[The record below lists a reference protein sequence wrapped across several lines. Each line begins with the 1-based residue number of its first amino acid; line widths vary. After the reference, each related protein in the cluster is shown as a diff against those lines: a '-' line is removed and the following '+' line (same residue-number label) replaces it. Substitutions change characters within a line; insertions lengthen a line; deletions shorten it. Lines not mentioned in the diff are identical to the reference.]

1 MGKIAFV
8 FSGQGA
14 QYTGMGQSL
23 YQTNDAARA
32 VFDAADAI
40 RPGTTAQCFTAPKE
54 QLSITSNTQPCMFAV
69 ELAAAKAL
77 EAAGIHP
84 DFVAGFSLGEVA
96 ALTYAQAV
104 DFETGFRLVCR
115 RGEVMQK
122 AAETA
127 DTGMAAI
134 LKLDNQAVESLCGQ
148 FQQVYPVNYN
158 CPGQVTVAG
167 LKSELAPFQAAVK
180 AAGGRAVPLAVSGAF
195 HSPFM
200 AQAAEQ
206 FGEELQSAEITVPK
220 IPLYSN
226 YTAKPYTGDFRALLQ
241 QQIQNPVRW
250 QAIVEDLIANGVD
263 CFIEVGPGKTLCGL
277 ISKISKEV
285 RTCHVEDAD
294 SLAATI
300 EEVSAKC

>member
-54 QLSITSNTQPCMFAV
+54 QLSITSNTQPCMFVV

-77 EAAGIHP
+77 EAAGIRP

-104 DFETGFRLVCR
+104 DFKTGFHLVCR

-206 FGEELQSAEITVPK
+206 FGAELQSAKITAPK